1 MKLKAVLEVSIVMR
15 EDESVEEA
23 NSRAIEKLI
32 DVVDEWINDKDGI
45 TPYIK
50 LEYDVDF
57 EYIQEIKLLN

>member
-1 MKLKAVLEVSIVMR
+1 MKLKAVLEVSIIMQ

-32 DVVDEWINDKDGI
+32 DVVDEWINEKDGV

-50 LEYDVDF
+50 LEYDIDF
-57 EYIQEIKLLN
+57 DYIKEIKLLN

>member
-1 MKLKAVLEVSIVMR
+1 MKLKAVLEVSIILQ

-32 DVVDEWINDKDGI
+32 DVVDEWINEKDGI

-50 LEYDVDF
+50 IEYDVDF
-57 EYIQEIKLLN
+57 EYIKEIKLLN

>member
-1 MKLKAVLEVSIVMR
+1 MKLKAVLEVSIILQ

-50 LEYDVDF
+50 IEYDVDF
-57 EYIQEIKLLN
+57 DYIKEIKLLN

>member
-1 MKLKAVLEVSIVMR
+1 MKLKAVLEVSIIMQ

-32 DVVDEWINDKDGI
+32 DVVDEWINEKYGI

-57 EYIQEIKLLN
+57 DYIKEIKLLN

>member
-1 MKLKAVLEVSIVMR
+1 MKLKAVLEVSIILQ

-57 EYIQEIKLLN
+57 DYIKEIKLMN

>member
-1 MKLKAVLEVSIVMR
+1 MKLKAVLEVSIIMQ
-15 EDESVEEA
+15 EEESIEEA

-32 DVVDEWINDKDGI
+32 EVVAEWINDKDGI

-57 EYIQEIKLLN
+57 EFIKEIKLLN

>member
-1 MKLKAVLEVSIVMR
+1 MKLKAVLEVSIIMQ
-15 EDESVEEA
+15 EEESVEEA

-32 DVVDEWINDKDGI
+32 AVVDEWINDKDGI

-57 EYIQEIKLLN
+57 EFIKEIKLLN

>member
-1 MKLKAVLEVSIVMR
+1 MKLKAVLEVSIVMQ

-32 DVVDEWINDKDGI
+32 EVVDEWINDKDGL

-57 EYIQEIKLLN
+57 EYIKEIKLLN

>member
-1 MKLKAVLEVSIVMR
+1 MK

-32 DVVDEWINDKDGI
+32 EVVDEWINDKDGI

-57 EYIQEIKLLN
+57 EYIKEIKLLN

>member
-1 MKLKAVLEVSIVMR
+1 MVNAVLVGSIIMK

-32 DVVDEWINDKDGI
+32 EVVDEWINDKDGI

-57 EYIQEIKLLN
+57 EYIKEIKLLN

>member
-1 MKLKAVLEVSIVMR
+1 MKLKAVLEVSIIMQ

-32 DVVDEWINDKDGI
+32 EVVDEWINDKDGL

-57 EYIQEIKLLN
+57 EYIKEIKLLN

>member
-1 MKLKAVLEVSIVMR
+1 MKLKAVLEVSIIMK

-32 DVVDEWINDKDGI
+32 EVVDEWINDKDGI

-57 EYIQEIKLLN
+57 EYIKEIKLLN